1 MDELAKDARVAEAY
15 EIWQELQEQKC
26 LDYNEQ
32 LPERVPLSQQKEFK
46 MVRNMVIR
54 EALKLSQRPVASAP
68 AQHIEIVK
76 APVQVKSASALAESV
91 DNTVESNGERL
102 DAPSATP
109 DVGTPLRQEQTASEP
124 APAVRSPVKPN
135 DYPLTT
141 AASAVRMLHH
151 MGNIFREVTVRD
163 STYGSLLID
172 RQRRKELQELRG
184 ALGHPE
190 DDREDET
197 LYHVNDPQAMR

>member
-1 MDELAKDARVAEAY
+1 
-15 EIWQELQEQKC
+15 
-26 LDYNEQ
+26 
-32 LPERVPLSQQKEFK
+32 
-46 MVRNMVIR
+46 MVVR
-54 EALKLSQRPVASAP
+54 EALKLSQQPAASVP
-68 AQHIEIVK
+68 TQHIEITKV
-76 APVQVKSASALAESV
+76 PVQEEPASALAESV
-91 DNTVESNGERL
+91 DNTLESDGERL
-102 DAPSATP
+102 DTPSATP
-109 DVGTPLRQEQTASEP
+109 DVGTPLRQEQTAPEP
-124 APAVRSPVKPN
+124 IPAVRSPVKTN
-135 DYPLTT
+135 GYPLTA

-172 RQRRKELQELRG
+172 RRRRKELQELRG